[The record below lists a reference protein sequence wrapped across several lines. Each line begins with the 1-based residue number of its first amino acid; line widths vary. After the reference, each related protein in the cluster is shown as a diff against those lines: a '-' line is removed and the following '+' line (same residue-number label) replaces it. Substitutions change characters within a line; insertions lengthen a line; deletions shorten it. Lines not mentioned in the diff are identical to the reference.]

1 MLSEISAT
9 VREGRRYFHGPARA
23 AGQVYNVFVICS
35 LCGQRKARRSCPAL
49 SQQICPVCCGT
60 KRLVEIHCPSDCVY
74 LVSAHEHPAAT
85 LVRQQRQDV
94 GLLVHFIRDL
104 NRRQTDLFTDIS
116 TFVQRYEPHDL
127 QPIIDDDV
135 TEAASSLAATYE
147 TASRGVIYEH
157 RPASLPAGRLADAL
171 RPLIEQAA
179 KGGGSAF
186 ERDAAVTLRRV
197 EEAAREARG
206 ADPSNRRAFL
216 DLLNRVLK
224 TPAGR
229 DAEAPEAQH
238 ASRLIV
244 P

>member
-1 MLSEISAT
+1 MW
-9 VREGRRYFHGPARA
+9 
-23 AGQVYNVFVICS
+23 QVYNDAMICS

-49 SQQICPVCCGT
+49 GQRICPVCCGT
-60 KRLVEIHCPSDCVY
+60 KRLVEIRCPSDCVY
-74 LVSAHEHPAAT
+74 LVSAHEHPAAA

-104 NRRQTDLFTDIS
+104 NRRQADLFTDIS
-116 TFVQRYEPHDL
+116 TFVQRYEPPDL

-135 TEAASSLAATYE
+135 AEAASSLAATYE

-157 RPASLPAGRLADAL
+157 RPASLPAGRLADTL
-171 RPLIEQAA
+171 KPIIDKAA

-186 ERDAAVTLRRV
+186 ERDVAVTLRRV
-197 EEAAREARG
+197 EEAAREAQR

-224 TPAGR
+224 KPAGA
-229 DAEAPEAQH
+229 DAEPQP